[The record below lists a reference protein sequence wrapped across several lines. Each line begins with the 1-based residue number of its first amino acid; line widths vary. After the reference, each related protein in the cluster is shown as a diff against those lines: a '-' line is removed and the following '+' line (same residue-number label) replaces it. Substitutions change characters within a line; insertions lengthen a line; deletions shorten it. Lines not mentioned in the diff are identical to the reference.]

1 MITKIITIMMASM
14 IVNSEYYVD
23 HCDRIRQIRLVDGY
37 AMLQLARLISLI
49 HSGDY
54 MNEVKVS

>member
-1 MITKIITIMMASM
+1 MMASM

-54 MNEVKVS
+54 MNEVEVG